1 MGKVTKIMLGL
12 NILAG
17 IAGIV
22 FGMGVKGDLKSATEE
37 KQAAVAK
44 AAEATGSTSKLQS
57 DNQKLTSDIQIAQGQ
72 IAKATNDLVVAQQA
86 LSSVQGGQG
95 QMVTDLQAAQA
106 ARATLQ
112 SELAVA
118 QGLADKATE
127 LETAIAD
134 YEALG
139 TPEELRKMKNRIKKI
154 DEDEAAKA
162 AKAAK
167 AEKPKGTTAI
177 AKPGAEIGAI
187 ASYDPKFKF
196 YVINRGAD
204 HGIKAGDEFNVLR
217 GGNLVGKIK
226 IKQTQ
231 PTVSIADAVKAF
243 TRQQLQAGDKVAKAN

>member
-112 SELAVA
+112 SELAIA
-118 QGLADKATE
+118 QQVLTDKAKE
-127 LETAIAD
+127 LQTAIAD
-134 YEALG
+134 HEATNAKLSKALTDANRTHAEKSIELG
-139 TPEELRKMKNRIKKI
+139 KAINALKPFLSTGLTPEQIKELQQKRPVEI
-154 DEDEAAKA
+154 AAPRFIA
-162 AKAAK
+162 P
-167 AEKPKGTTAI
+167 KPI
-177 AKPGAEIGAI
+177 KPGKLSKPIQQSI
-187 ASYDPKFKF
+187 
-196 YVINRGAD
+196 
-204 HGIKAGDEFNVLR
+204 
-217 GGNLVGKIK
+217 
-226 IKQTQ
+226 QT
-231 PTVSIADAVKAF
+231 P
-243 TRQQLQAGDKVAKAN
+243 

>member
-44 AAEATGSTSKLQS
+44 AAEAAGGTSKLKS
-57 DNQKLTSDIQIAQGQ
+57 DNQKLNSDLQIAQGQ
-72 IAKATNDLVVAQQA
+72 IAKATNDLAAAQQTLA
-86 LSSVQGGQG
+86 SVQGDQG
-95 QMVTDLQAAQA
+95 QMASALQAAQTA
-106 ARATLQ
+106 QSSLQ

-118 QGLADKATE
+118 QGLADKATA
-127 LETAIAD
+127 LQTTLAD

-139 TPEELRKMKNRIKKI
+139 TPEELRELKKRVKRIDDEKANRQPKNN
-154 DEDEAAKA
+154 E
-162 AKAAK
+162 
-167 AEKPKGTTAI
+167 PKTEPKNTP
-177 AKPGAEIGAI
+177 KPGAEVGAI

-204 HGIKAGDEFNVLR
+204 HGIKTGDEFNVLR
-217 GGNLVGKIK
+217 GGNLVGKII